1 MHERANKRNKIL
13 WHSGALS
20 LLLALGQPAPALAQA
35 NEETGRSYAYGNL
48 STVDGDVWHQR
59 ADDFGAHEAER
70 GSPFL
75 PGDRIWTREPGQVE
89 LRFAGRVTAW
99 MDQGTKLDYV
109 EGDSPHRLG
118 FWTGALIVWMGGDAE
133 VVVETPGG
141 TFSPQGE
148 GEYRTDLLED
158 GRTVQ
163 FVVYSGIAT
172 VSTEWGSVLVG
183 AGQRTI
189 ASEGTAPAPPEEYL
203 GNDNFFAWTED
214 RQRLFVTTAETHY
227 DELPE
232 EVREYAH
239 DLDGHGRWHQD
250 VHLGWVWYPTVST
263 GWAPYR
269 QGRWA
274 HTPFGLTWVS
284 YDPWGWA
291 PYHYGRWS
299 HGPLGWYW
307 LPGSVWG
314 PGWVSWSYGHNW
326 VGWSPLNYY
335 GYPVYDFYG
344 YGYGYY
350 HGNYDNVT
358 GARGGRRGI
367 PRGTILGK
375 AVPRGSVAD
384 RGSWSFTDREAI
396 GRPAS
401 RNRLSASSLKNLD
414 DAQVLSRGAILD
426 RGFRQRAVGVTAMT
440 RSAKSTNRR
449 LSNSRVATTR
459 AASAAGRSAVGADR
473 RTLRGQRVAIPSS
486 AARARSTR
494 STYASER
501 DRAIL
506 SREADGRGGSAGNAE
521 ANRSRATTPRATT
534 QGRGAAGPAAAGR
547 QTGRPEAARGRAGS
561 AGNRPATSPRPR
573 AGRTGETG
581 ARRPSAVRPASPRSG
596 AAAAGRSGTPRSRP
610 NSGAVRNR
618 PSGASR
624 SQPSSGASRSRPS
637 GASRSQPRS
646 GASRSRPSGA
656 SRSQPSSGASRG
668 RPSGAS
674 RSQPSSGASRSR
686 PSGLPPASRS
696 QPSSGASRSR
706 PSGASRSRPSSGA
719 SRSRPSGASRSR
731 PSSGAVR
738 SRPSGAS
745 RSRPS
750 AASRSRPSASRS
762 RPGGFSRFAGS
773 GQSGASRGG
782 GGGGGAS
789 GGGGSSA
796 SGGGSSAGGSGGG
809 GTAVSRGSSSS
820 GNRRPNNN

>member
-1 MHERANKRNKIL
+1 MHERANRRNKIL
-13 WHSGALS
+13 RHAGALS
-20 LLLALGQPAPALAQA
+20 LLLALGQPSAALAQA

-48 STVDGDVWHQR
+48 SVVDGDVWHQR

-89 LRFAGRVTAW
+89 LRFAGGVTAW
-99 MDQGTKLDYV
+99 MDEGTKLDYV

-118 FWTGALIVWMGGDAE
+118 FWIGSLIVWMASDTE

-183 AGQRTI
+183 AGQRTF
-189 ASEGTAPAPPEEYL
+189 ASEGAAPASPEEYL

-214 RQRLFVTTAETHY
+214 RQRRFVTTAETHY

-239 DLDGHGRWHQD
+239 DLDGHGRWQQD
-250 VHLGWVWYPTVST
+250 GHLGWLWYPTVSA

-284 YDPWGWA
+284 SDPWGWA
-291 PYHYGRWS
+291 PYHYGRWG

-314 PGWVSWSYGHNW
+314 PGWVSWSYGYNW

-335 GYPVYDFYG
+335 GYPVYDYYG
-344 YGYGYY
+344 YGYSGYGY
-350 HGNYDNVT
+350 SGY
-358 GARGGRRGI
+358 GYSGYEGSERAYGGRGVR
-367 PRGTILGK
+367 RGTILGK

-384 RGSWSFTDREAI
+384 RGSWSFTAREVI
-396 GRPAS
+396 GQPAS
-401 RNRLSASSLKNLD
+401 RNRLSASSLRNLE

-459 AASAAGRSAVGADR
+459 AAAAAGRAAVGADR
-473 RTLRGQRVAIPSS
+473 STLRGQRVAIPSS

-494 STYASER
+494 STYAAER
-501 DRAIL
+501 DRATL
-506 SREADGRGGSAGNAE
+506 AREAAGRSGTARGAE
-521 ANRSRATTPRATT
+521 ANRSRATA
-534 QGRGAAGPAAAGR
+534 QGRGTAGPSTAGR
-547 QTGRPEAARGRAGS
+547 RTGRPEAARGREGS

-573 AGRTGETG
+573 AAGRTGATG
-581 ARRPSAVRPASPRSG
+581 TRRPSAVRPASPRSG
-596 AAAAGRSGTPRSRP
+596 AASAGSSGTPRSRP

-637 GASRSQPRS
+637 GASRSQPSS

-656 SRSQPSSGASRG
+656 SRSQPSSGASRS

-686 PSGLPPASRS
+686 PSGASRS

-706 PSGASRSRPSSGA
+706 PSGASRSQPS
-719 SRSRPSGASRSR
+719 SGASRSR

-750 AASRSRPSASRS
+750 AASRSRPSSASRS

-782 GGGGGAS
+782 GGGGG
-789 GGGGSSA
+789 GSSA
-796 SGGGSSAGGSGGG
+796 SGGGSSAAGGG
-809 GTAVSRGSSSS
+809 GGSTAVSRGGSSSS
-820 GNRRPNNN
+820 GSRRPNNN

>member
-1 MHERANKRNKIL
+1 MHERANRRNKIL
-13 WHSGALS
+13 RHAGALS
-20 LLLALGQPAPALAQA
+20 LLLALGQPSAALAQA

-48 STVDGDVWHQR
+48 SVVDGDVWHQR

-89 LRFAGRVTAW
+89 LRFAGGVTAW
-99 MDQGTKLDYV
+99 MDEGTKLDYV

-118 FWTGALIVWMGGDAE
+118 FWTGSLIVWMASDTE

-189 ASEGTAPAPPEEYL
+189 AFEGAAPASPEEYL

-214 RQRLFVTTAETHY
+214 RQRRFVTTAETHY

-239 DLDGHGRWHQD
+239 DLDGHGRWQQD
-250 VHLGWVWYPTVST
+250 GHLGWLWYPTVSA

-291 PYHYGRWS
+291 PYHYGRWG

-314 PGWVSWSYGHNW
+314 PGWVSWSYGYNW

-335 GYPVYDFYG
+335 GYPVYDYYG
-344 YGYGYY
+344 YGYSGYGY
-350 HGNYDNVT
+350 SGY
-358 GARGGRRGI
+358 GYSGYEGPEREYGGRGVR
-367 PRGTILGK
+367 RGTILGK

-384 RGSWSFTDREAI
+384 RGSWSFTAREVI
-396 GRPAS
+396 GQPAS
-401 RNRLSASSLKNLD
+401 RNRLSASSLRNLE

-426 RGFRQRAVGVTAMT
+426 RGFRQRAVGVTAMI

-449 LSNSRVATTR
+449 LSNSRGATTR
-459 AASAAGRSAVGADR
+459 AAAAAGRAAVGADR
-473 RTLRGQRVAIPSS
+473 STLRGQRVAIPSS
-486 AARARSTR
+486 AARARSAR
-494 STYASER
+494 STYAAER
-501 DRAIL
+501 DRATL
-506 SREADGRGGSAGNAE
+506 AREAAGRSGSARGAE
-521 ANRSRATTPRATT
+521 ANRSRATA
-534 QGRGAAGPAAAGR
+534 QGRGTAGPSTAGR
-547 QTGRPEAARGRAGS
+547 RTGRPEAARGREGS

-573 AGRTGETG
+573 AAGRTGETG
-581 ARRPSAVRPASPRSG
+581 TRRPSAVRPASPRSG
-596 AAAAGRSGTPRSRP
+596 AASAGSSGTPRSRP

-637 GASRSQPRS
+637 GASRSQPS
-646 GASRSRPSGA
+646 
-656 SRSQPSSGASRG
+656 
-668 RPSGAS
+668 
-674 RSQPSSGASRSR
+674 
-686 PSGLPPASRS
+686 
-696 QPSSGASRSR
+696 
-706 PSGASRSRPSSGA
+706 
-719 SRSRPSGASRSR
+719 SGASRSR

-750 AASRSRPSASRS
+750 AASRSRPSSASRG

-782 GGGGGAS
+782 GGGGSTS
-789 GGGGSSA
+789 GGGSSSA
-796 SGGGSSAGGSGGG
+796 SGGGSSAAGGG
-809 GTAVSRGSSSS
+809 GGSTAVSRGGSSSS
-820 GNRRPNNN
+820 GRRRPNNN

>member
-13 WHSGALS
+13 WHSGISEPAACSGPTGASCSRRPTRKPDVPTHTAISAPSTATSGISGLTTSALTRRS
-20 LLLALGQPAPALAQA
+20 EAVPSFPETASGRANPARSNCASQA
-35 NEETGRSYAYGNL
+35 
-48 STVDGDVWHQR
+48 
-59 ADDFGAHEAER
+59 
-70 GSPFL
+70 GSL
-75 PGDRIWTREPGQVE
+75 PGWTRA
-89 LRFAGRVTAW
+89 R
-99 MDQGTKLDYV
+99 
-109 EGDSPHRLG
+109 S
-118 FWTGALIVWMGGDAE
+118 WTTWKEIVRTGWGSGPGALIVWMGGDAE

-163 FVVYSGIAT
+163 FVVYTGIAT

-183 AGQRTI
+183 SGQRTI
-189 ASEGTAPAPPEEYL
+189 ASEGAAPAPPEEYL

-214 RQRLFVTTAETHY
+214 RQRQFVTTAETHY

-232 EVREYAH
+232 EVREYAD

-250 VHLGWVWYPTVST
+250 VHLGWVWYPTVSD

-274 HTPFGLTWVS
+274 NTPFGLTWVS

-291 PYHYGRWS
+291 PYHYGRWGHS
-299 HGPLGWYW
+299 PLGWYW

-314 PGWVSWSYGHNW
+314 PGWVSWSYGYNW
-326 VGWSPLNYY
+326 VGWSPLGYY
-335 GYPVYDFYG
+335 GYPVYNFWG
-344 YGYGYY
+344 YGSY
-350 HGNYDNVT
+350 NDRYDNYPNVT
-358 GARGGRRGI
+358 DARGGRRGV

-375 AVPRGSVAD
+375 AVPRSSVSS
-384 RGSWSFTDREAI
+384 RSGWSFTSRDAI

-459 AASAAGRSAVGADR
+459 AAAAAGRATAGADR
-473 RTLRGQRVAIPSS
+473 RTLRGQRVAIPSN
-486 AARARSTR
+486 AARAR
-494 STYASER
+494 TYAAER

-506 SREADGRGGSAGNAE
+506 SRETAGRGGSAGDAE
-521 ANRSRATTPRATT
+521 PNRSRATTRNRGTT
-534 QGRGAAGPAAAGR
+534 GPAAAGR
-547 QTGRPEAARGRAGS
+547 RTGRPEATRGGAAS

-573 AGRTGETG
+573 AAGRTGDTG
-581 ARRPSAVRPASPRSG
+581 ARRPSSVRPASPRSG
-596 AAAAGRSGTPRSRP
+596 AASAGRSGTPRSRP
-610 NSGAVRNR
+610 SGASRSRPSGASRSR

-637 GASRSQPRS
+637 GASRS
-646 GASRSRPSGA
+646 RPSG
-656 SRSQPSSGASRG
+656 
-668 RPSGAS
+668 
-674 RSQPSSGASRSR
+674 
-686 PSGLPPASRS
+686 ASRS

-706 PSGASRSRPSSGA
+706 PSGASRSRPS
-719 SRSRPSGASRSR
+719 GASRSR
-731 PSSGAVR
+731 PSSGANRSRPSGASRSQPSSGASR

-750 AASRSRPSASRS
+750 AASRSRPNSASPGRLSAASRS

-773 GQSGASRGG
+773 GRSGASRSGMSRGG
-782 GGGGGAS
+782 GGGSATAS
-789 GGGGSSA
+789 GGGGGGSRA
-796 SGGGSSAGGSGGG
+796 SGGGSSASSGGG
-809 GTAVSRGSSSS
+809 STAVSRGGGSSGGGSSSS
-820 GNRRPNNN
+820 GSRRPNNN

>member
-1 MHERANKRNKIL
+1 MHERANRRNKIL
-13 WHSGALS
+13 RHAGALG
-20 LLLALGQPAPALAQA
+20 LLLALGQPSAALAQA
-35 NEETGRSYAYGNL
+35 NEATGRSYAYGNL
-48 STVDGDVWHQR
+48 SVVDGDVWHQR

-89 LRFAGRVTAW
+89 LRFAGGVTAW
-99 MDQGTKLDYV
+99 MDEGTKLDYV

-118 FWTGALIVWMGGDAE
+118 FWTGSLIVWMASDTE

-183 AGQRTI
+183 ANQRTI

-214 RQRLFVTTAETHY
+214 RQRRFVTTAETHY

-250 VHLGWVWYPTVST
+250 VHLGWVWYPTVSA
-263 GWAPYR
+263 GWAPYG

-274 HTPFGLTWVS
+274 NTPFGLTWVS

-291 PYHYGRWS
+291 PYHYGRWG
-299 HGPLGWYW
+299 HGPLGWHW

-314 PGWVSWSYGHNW
+314 PGWVSWSYGRDW

-335 GYPVYDFYG
+335 GYPVYDYYG
-344 YGYGYY
+344 YGGYY
-350 HGNYDNVT
+350 YDRYDNYPNVT
-358 GARGGRRGI
+358 EARGGRRGI

-375 AVPRGSVAD
+375 AVPRSSVSS
-384 RGSWSFTDREAI
+384 RSGWSFTSRDAI

-459 AASAAGRSAVGADR
+459 AVAAAGRAAVGADR
-473 RTLRGQRVAIPSS
+473 STLRGQRVAIPSS

-494 STYASER
+494 STYAAER
-501 DRAIL
+501 DRATL
-506 SREADGRGGSAGNAE
+506 TREAAGRSGSARGAE
-521 ANRSRATTPRATT
+521 ANRSRATP
-534 QGRGAAGPAAAGR
+534 QGRETAGPATAGR
-547 QTGRPEAARGRAGS
+547 RTARPEAARGREGS

-573 AGRTGETG
+573 AAGRTGEAGT
-581 ARRPSAVRPASPRSG
+581 RRPSAVRPASPRSG
-596 AAAAGRSGTPRSRP
+596 AASAGRSGTPRSRP

-637 GASRSQPRS
+637 GASRSQP
-646 GASRSRPSGA
+646 
-656 SRSQPSSGASRG
+656 
-668 RPSGAS
+668 
-674 RSQPSSGASRSR
+674 
-686 PSGLPPASRS
+686 
-696 QPSSGASRSR
+696 SSGASRSR

-719 SRSRPSGASRSR
+719 SRSRPSGASRSQPSSGASRSRPSGASRNR

-750 AASRSRPSASRS
+750 AASRSRPSSASRG

-773 GQSGASRGG
+773 GASRGG
-782 GGGGGAS
+782 GGGGSATAS
-789 GGGGSSA
+789 GSGGSRA
-796 SGGGSSAGGSGGG
+796 SGGGSSAGSGGG
-809 GTAVSRGSSSS
+809 GGSTAVSRGGSSSS
-820 GNRRPNNN
+820 GSRRPHNN

>member
-1 MHERANKRNKIL
+1 MHEKANMRNKIL
-13 WHSGALS
+13 RHSGILS
-20 LLLALGQPAPALAQA
+20 LLLALGQPSVLLAQA

-48 STVDGDVWHQR
+48 SIVDGDVWHQR

-118 FWTGALIVWMGGDAE
+118 FWTGSLIVWMGGDAD

-163 FVVYSGIAT
+163 FVVYTGIAT

-183 AGQRTI
+183 SGQRTI
-189 ASEGTAPAPPEEYL
+189 ASEGAAPAPPEEYL

-214 RQRLFVTTAETHY
+214 RQRQFVTTAETHY

-232 EVREYAH
+232 EVREYAD

-250 VHLGWVWYPTVST
+250 VHLGWLWYPTVSD

-274 HTPFGLTWVS
+274 NTPFGLTWVS

-291 PYHYGRWS
+291 PYHYGRWG

-314 PGWVSWSYGHNW
+314 PGWVSWSYGYNW
-326 VGWSPLNYY
+326 VGWSPLGYY
-335 GYPVYDFYG
+335 GYPVYNFGG
-344 YGYGYY
+344 YGNYY
-350 HGNYDNVT
+350 DRYDNYPNVID
-358 GARGGRRGI
+358 ARGGRRGV

-375 AVPRGSVAD
+375 AVPRSSVSS
-384 RGSWSFTDREAI
+384 RSGWSFTSRDAI

-459 AASAAGRSAVGADR
+459 AAAAAGRATAGADR
-473 RTLRGQRVAIPSS
+473 RTLRGQRVAIPSN
-486 AARARSTR
+486 AARAR
-494 STYASER
+494 TYAAER

-506 SREADGRGGSAGNAE
+506 SRETPGRGGSAGDAE
-521 ANRSRATTPRATT
+521 PNRSRATTRNRGTT
-534 QGRGAAGPAAAGR
+534 GPAAAGR
-547 QTGRPEAARGRAGS
+547 RTGRPEATRGGAAS
-561 AGNRPATSPRPR
+561 AGTRPATSPRPR
-573 AGRTGETG
+573 AAGRTGDTG
-581 ARRPSAVRPASPRSG
+581 ARRPSSVRPASPRSG
-596 AAAAGRSGTPRSRP
+596 AASAGRSGTPRSRP
-610 NSGAVRNR
+610 SGASRSRPSGASRSR

-637 GASRSQPRS
+637 GASRS
-646 GASRSRPSGA
+646 RPSG
-656 SRSQPSSGASRG
+656 
-668 RPSGAS
+668 
-674 RSQPSSGASRSR
+674 
-686 PSGLPPASRS
+686 ASRS

-706 PSGASRSRPSSGA
+706 PSGASRSRPS
-719 SRSRPSGASRSR
+719 GASRSR
-731 PSSGAVR
+731 PSSGANRSRPSGASRSQPSSGASR

-750 AASRSRPSASRS
+750 AASRSRPNSASPGRLSAASRS
-762 RPGGFSRFAGS
+762 RPGGFSRFADS
-773 GQSGASRGG
+773 GRSGASRSGMSRGG
-782 GGGGGAS
+782 GGGSATAS
-789 GGGGSSA
+789 GGGGGGSRA
-796 SGGGSSAGGSGGG
+796 SGGGSSASSGGG
-809 GTAVSRGSSSS
+809 STAVSRSGGSSGGGSSSS
-820 GNRRPNNN
+820 GSRRPNNN